1 MGIPDVM
8 HQAMKAF
15 SPTQENKAAALEAA
29 IAAAV
34 SFIVGEID
42 VNETSVEREVVRSAA
57 LEVWTLYEGVSTSK
71 LLPKDVLEQLPPLYS
86 QEYEADPLVIV
97 KFFTPD
103 SGWIWYGY
111 EFDGLDTFF
120 GYVVGQDQEL
130 GYFTLH
136 ELEGGLGPLGAV
148 IERDEHF
155 TPTRLSEVRTLHEG
169 GLVPIMLVV
178 VQDEPDEPDE
188 EELSDEEV
196 KPFVI
201 TSVSRSDLQEL
212 GATDEQV
219 AALTDEDMRAIA
231 RDMEELYTADSFWD
245 DLRETANERLTQKGL
260 VKIPEDDDQEEDA

>member
-148 IERDEHF
+148 IERDEPF
-155 TPTRLSEVRTLHEG
+155 K
-169 GLVPIMLVV
+169 
-178 VQDEPDEPDE
+178 

-245 DLRETANERLTQKGL
+245 DLRETANERLT
-260 VKIPEDDDQEEDA
+260 